1 MFLVH
6 TDAKKAMGTKYG
18 TIFAL
23 VLSRSS
29 QPDTTEEAMAMQY
42 SNIVLRKYS
51 ILTFLG
57 LSLIAL
63 AVPWSAHAGGVHVS
77 VGFELP
83 VPVAVV
89 PVPAPVVVAPPPV
102 VMQRPPVVLEQPGPV
117 VVYPGPV
124 VVRQPPV
131 VIEEQRVRYRDH
143 LPPGLAK
150 KFYGYE
156 HVYWKHHHHDD

>member
-1 MFLVH
+1 MQHRNTVLW
-6 TDAKKAMGTKYG
+6 KY
-18 TIFAL
+18 
-23 VLSRSS
+23 R
-29 QPDTTEEAMAMQY
+29 
-42 SNIVLRKYS
+42 
-51 ILTFLG
+51 ILPFLG
-57 LSLIAL
+57 LGLLAL

-89 PVPAPVVVAPPPV
+89 PAPAPVIVAPVPVVVQRPPVVIERPAPVVV
-102 VMQRPPVVLEQPGPV
+102 
-117 VVYPGPV
+117 YPAPV

-131 VIEEQRVRYRDH
+131 VIEERRVLYRDH

-156 HVYWKHHHHDD
+156 HVRWKHHHHHDD

>member
-1 MFLVH
+1 
-6 TDAKKAMGTKYG
+6 
-18 TIFAL
+18 
-23 VLSRSS
+23 
-29 QPDTTEEAMAMQY
+29 MQHR
-42 SNIVLRKYS
+42 NTVLRKYS

-57 LSLIAL
+57 LSLLAL

-89 PVPAPVVVAPPPV
+89 PAPVPVVVTPAPVVVQQQPV
-102 VMQRPPVVLEQPGPV
+102 VIERPAPVI
-117 VVYPGPV
+117 VYPAAV
-124 VVRQPPV
+124 VVRRPPV
-131 VIEEQRVRYRDH
+131 VIEDRRVMYRDH

-156 HVYWKHHHHDD
+156 HVHWKHHHDD